1 LGGGRLD
8 RDITGKRHST
18 PDALVEKL
26 AHDCG
31 PDLVRFIARRVR
43 SIVDARDLAQE
54 TYVRLLRLDRKDL
67 IRDPRPYLYR
77 IASNIMYEFEIRRK
91 ADLVGLSRWSS
102 EERQDS
108 QCVSEG
114 EENLILARRLDEALC
129 GLSPKCRAVVVLHRQ
144 EGMTYEEIG
153 VKIGISSGMVKKYL
167 AQGLKHCRERLKD
180 FC

>member
-1 LGGGRLD
+1 VGGGLE
-8 RDITGKRHST
+8 RDISGKRNSSA
-18 PDALVEKL
+18 DALVEKL

-77 IASNIMYEFEIRRK
+77 IASNILYEFEIKRK
-91 ADLVGLSRWSS
+91 ADLVGLNRWSS
-102 EERQDS
+102 EGRDRDAESAD
-108 QCVSEG
+108 EG

-153 VKIGISSGMVKKYL
+153 TKIGISPSMVKKYL

-180 FC
+180 VC